1 MKLVKLDDLKG
12 NEKLGKHILT
22 QSGMELMTKGSILK
36 PEYIQKLRELGVE
49 FVFIDDTIIRDIDF
63 ANDSPGIIKEKVRE
77 ESKELVKNVLEHHIY
92 KNTSDLEQLCEA
104 ANIIVEDILSEDEI
118 MERIANI
125 RKEGTD
131 IYSHSINVCSL
142 ATVLALKN
150 GYDKDVV
157 MEVAKGC
164 ILHDIG
170 LRYTVVNY
178 ENVNIDDA
186 IIKERSEFRKHVVLG
201 FDAIKDEAWASQIV
215 KDIVLLHHERNDG
228 SGYPFKNHS
237 KDVDDIVKIV
247 EVCDAFDSMINGIG
261 YEQMKVHQVVEYIKS
276 KSLTAFERKYAEQLL
291 AMVAMYP
298 IGTKVITSEDE
309 VGIVI
314 KQNKECIDRPVLK
327 IIVGA
332 DGIEIRDEVVKD
344 MTEHLTMFIV
354 DTLD

>member
-1 MKLVKLDDLKG
+1 MKLVKLEELKG

-22 QSGMELMTKGSILK
+22 ESGMELMAKGSVLK
-36 PEYIQKLRELGVE
+36 LEYIQKLKELAIE
-49 FVFIDDTIIRDIDF
+49 YVFIDDTSFLEIEF
-63 ANDSPGIIKEKVRE
+63 SNESQGIIKEKVRE
-77 ESKELVKNVLEHHIY
+77 ESKELVKNVLERHIY
-92 KNTSDLEQLCEA
+92 RNSSDLEKLCQA

-118 MERIANI
+118 MEKIANI

-142 ATVLALKN
+142 ATVMALKN
-150 GYDKDVV
+150 SYDRETV

-170 LRYTVVNY
+170 LRYTTVNY
-178 ENVNIDDA
+178 ENVNVDDMNQ
-186 IIKERSEFRKHVVLG
+186 KERSEFRKHVILG
-201 FDAIKDEAWASQIV
+201 FDAIKDEIWASQIV

-228 SGYPFKNHS
+228 TGYPFKNHA
-237 KDVDDIVKIV
+237 KDINDIVKIV
-247 EVCDAFDSMINGIG
+247 EVCDAFDAMINGIG
-261 YEQMKVHQVVEYIKS
+261 HEQMKVHQAVEYIKS
-276 KSLTAFERKYAEQLL
+276 KSLTAFEKKYADQLL

-298 IGTKVITSEDE
+298 IGTKVVTSEDE

-314 KQNKECIDRPVLK
+314 KQNKECIDRPVLR
-327 IIVGA
+327 IIARA
-332 DGIEIRDEVVKD
+332 DGVKLEGVVKD